1 MLKAIPQEIYEV
13 AASNGLDEETV
24 EELCQAYLDEFK
36 TFPVSFGKLL
46 EVLE

>member
-24 EELCQAYLDEFK
+24 EELCQVYLDEFK

-46 EVLE
+46 EAIE

>member
-24 EELCQAYLDEFK
+24 EELCQVYLDEFK
-36 TFPVSFGKLL
+36 SFPVSFGKLL